1 MNKKL
6 LDSFVEPETL
16 IKDAAEKDC
25 IKIKNFLKQRIRIVD
40 GCRLDR
46 KEIKCVRKIL
56 DSLEVMIKNPS
67 TVTKNKWYMFISGCD
82 LDVQTFRGF
91 LREFA
96 VETTEALANQK
107 IMVECRTGYSDEDA
121 DNSLIVEC
129 AR

>member
-25 IKIKNFLKQRIRIVD
+25 VKIQKFLKQRIRVLD

-46 KEIKCVRKIL
+46 KEIKCLRNTLK
-56 DSLEVMIKNPS
+56 SLEVMTKNPS
-67 TVTKNKWYMFISGCD
+67 TVTKNKWYMFVAGCD
-82 LDVQTFRGF
+82 LDVHIFRGL

-96 VETTEALANQK
+96 VETTEALVNQK
-107 IMVECRTGYSDEDA
+107 IMVECRTVSDD
-121 DNSLIVEC
+121 DSLIVEC

>member
-25 IKIKNFLKQRIRIVD
+25 IKIQKFLKQRIRIVD
-40 GCRLDR
+40 CCRLDR
-46 KEIKCVRKIL
+46 KEIKCVRNIL
-56 DSLEVMIKNPS
+56 KSLEVMIKNPS
-67 TVTKNKWYMFISGCD
+67 FTTKNKWYMFISGCD
-82 LDVQTFRGF
+82 LDVHTFRGF

-96 VETTEALANQK
+96 VETTEALVNQK
-107 IMVECRTGYSDEDA
+107 ITVECRTGFDEDA

-129 AR
+129 AK

>member
-1 MNKKL
+1 MDKKL

-25 IKIKNFLKQRIRIVD
+25 VKIKKFLKQRVRIVD

-46 KEIKCVRKIL
+46 KEIKCVRNTLK
-56 DSLEVMIKNPS
+56 SLEIMIENPS
-67 TVTKNKWYMFISGCD
+67 IVTKNKWYMFVAGCD
-82 LDVQTFRGF
+82 LDVQTFRGL

-96 VETTEALANQK
+96 FETTEALVNQK
-107 IMVECRTGYSDEDA
+107 ITVECRTGSDEDA

>member
-6 LDSFVEPETL
+6 LDSFVESETL

-25 IKIKNFLKQRIRIVD
+25 VKIRNFLKQRIRIVD
-40 GCRLDR
+40 GFKLDR

-82 LDVQTFRGF
+82 LDVCDFREL

-96 VETTEALANQK
+96 VETTEALVNQK
-107 IMVECRTGYSDEDA
+107 IMVECRTSSDEDA

-129 AR
+129 AE

>member
-25 IKIKNFLKQRIRIVD
+25 IKIQKFLKQRIRIVD

-46 KEIKCVRKIL
+46 KEIKCVRNIL
-56 DSLEVMIKNPS
+56 KSLEVMIKNPS
-67 TVTKNKWYMFISGCD
+67 FTTKNKWYMFISGCD
-82 LDVQTFRGF
+82 LDVHTFRGF

-96 VETTEALANQK
+96 VETTEALVNQK
-107 IMVECRTGYSDEDA
+107 ITVECRTGFDEDA

-129 AR
+129 AK

>member
-25 IKIKNFLKQRIRIVD
+25 IKIRSFLKKRIRVLD

-46 KEIKCVRKIL
+46 KEIKCLRNTLK
-56 DSLEVMIKNPS
+56 SLEVMIKNPS
-67 TVTKNKWYMFISGCD
+67 TVTENKWYMFVSGCD
-82 LDVQTFRGF
+82 LDVCDFREL
-91 LREFA
+91 LREFT
-96 VETTEALANQK
+96 VETTNALVNQK
-107 IMVECRTGYSDEDA
+107 IMVECRTSSDEDA

>member
-25 IKIKNFLKQRIRIVD
+25 VKIQKFLKQRIRIVD

-46 KEIKCVRKIL
+46 REIKCVRKIL

-82 LDVQTFRGF
+82 LDVQIFRGF

-96 VETTEALANQK
+96 VETTEALVNQK
-107 IMVECRTGYSDEDA
+107 IMVECRTSSDEDA

>member
-6 LDSFVEPETL
+6 LDSFIEPETL

-25 IKIKNFLKQRIRIVD
+25 VKIKSFLKQRIRIVD

-46 KEIKCVRKIL
+46 REIKCVRKIL

-82 LDVQTFRGF
+82 LDVQIFRGF

-96 VETTEALANQK
+96 VETTEALVNQK
-107 IMVECRTGYSDEDA
+107 IMVECRTSSDEDA

>member
-1 MNKKL
+1 MDRKL

-25 IKIKNFLKQRIRIVD
+25 IKIRSFLKKRIRVLD
-40 GCRLDR
+40 GCKLDR
-46 KEIKCVRKIL
+46 KEIKCLRKIL

-67 TVTKNKWYMFISGCD
+67 TVTKNKWYMFVSGCD
-82 LDVQTFRGF
+82 LDVQTFRGL

-96 VETTEALANQK
+96 VETTEALVNQK
-107 IMVECRTGYSDEDA
+107 IMVECRTNFDEYA